1 MPDWIEIAGSG
12 TGGGIL
18 GAIIAYFRVK
28 VLKLEINT
36 LKSGVDTLKVTVEK
50 QGDKTVWRDT
60 CIATHKAI
68 NGRLERIEDKVD
80 KLLSRK

>member
-1 MPDWIEIAGSG
+1 MSDWIEVIGSG

-18 GAIIAYFRVK
+18 GTILAY
-28 VLKLEINT
+28 LG
-36 LKSGVDTLKVTVEK
+36 LKSKVDALEAKVEK

-80 KLLSRK
+80 KLLNRE